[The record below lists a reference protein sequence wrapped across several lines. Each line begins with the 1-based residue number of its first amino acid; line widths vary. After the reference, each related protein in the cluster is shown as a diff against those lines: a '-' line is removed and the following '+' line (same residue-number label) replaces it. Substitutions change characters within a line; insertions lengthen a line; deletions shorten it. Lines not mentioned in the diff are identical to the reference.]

1 MLAEKKQVFRFT
13 GEDRQY
19 MRSVGENRPFCPS
32 YGFWFRG
39 DETRPRGLY
48 SNDGRFYG
56 NNGSSSEMDLVF
68 DELMRCRARL
78 VQSIVDITMMAPS
91 LRTFQAA
98 SVAISDINGSLS
110 GRFN

>member
-1 MLAEKKQVFRFT
+1 
-13 GEDRQY
+13 
-19 MRSVGENRPFCPS
+19 
-32 YGFWFRG
+32 
-39 DETRPRGLY
+39 
-48 SNDGRFYG
+48 
-56 NNGSSSEMDLVF
+56 MDLVF